1 MSTCWFC
8 TGKRKRRK
16 KQPSTCNTY
25 FLKNGT
31 NTSNLGVTHWSLAC
45 ANMSPCSTC
54 FLRKKSNTTKQV
66 PPIEASLVP
75 LSLWK
80 LRTGTFVDRCSQEQ
94 TVAGPMSTFCF
105 HSLLSQT
112 QSSKSKFDWK
122 IPERVQKA
130 KQLDVLTIMP
140 CQLADPHASFNL
152 LCQTRRSWIETRIF
166 KLQRTKQPSLR
177 SFLRSLHHWQQQ
189 PAATPFPKGK
199 ECINSWSKEHSAR
212 YRAHGNGSGCYTHYT
227 PTKKTTNDRC
237 ICNDH

>member
-1 MSTCWFC
+1 MTSLFSD
-8 TGKRKRRK
+8 RFF
-16 KQPSTCNTY
+16 PSHHPIINHLSRASWT
-25 FLKNGT
+25 K
-31 NTSNLGVTHWSLAC
+31 SL
-45 ANMSPCSTC
+45 
-54 FLRKKSNTTKQV
+54 
-66 PPIEASLVP
+66 

-189 PAATPFPKGK
+189 PAATPFLKGK